1 MFAHRY
7 LFADD
12 NVVILTHRETAT
24 LESGTFPVHALDVK
38 VLEVFDAGEAAEA
51 LAAFGDPTVRVKRVE
66 RVAVFVGKADSL
78 SWMSKLV
85 TFGRLP

>member
-38 VLEVFDAGEAAEA
+38 VLEGYCQVNR
-51 LAAFGDPTVRVKRVE
+51 FG
-66 RVAVFVGKADSL
+66 A
-78 SWMSKLV
+78 
-85 TFGRLP
+85 